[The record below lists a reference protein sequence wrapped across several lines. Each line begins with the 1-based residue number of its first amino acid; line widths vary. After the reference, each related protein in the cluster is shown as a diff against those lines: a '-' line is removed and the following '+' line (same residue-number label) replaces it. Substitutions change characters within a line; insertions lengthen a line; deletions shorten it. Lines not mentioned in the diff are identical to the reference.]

1 LNDKPY
7 QDSSV
12 AVRKLIRNDEGNK
25 EVTIN
30 TEALFVCKMFLY
42 LLFNW
47 LVVGTKGDN
56 HVLSDHF
63 INHINSLNS
72 TWTAGSNFHPAT
84 SHNYLRTLMG
94 VDPRAHKYLPKP
106 KANLLGV
113 EELPENF
120 DPREKW
126 PECPTIREIRDQGGC
141 GSCWAFGAV
150 TAMSDRIC
158 IHSKGK
164 EHVHVSAENLLSC
177 CYSCGFGCNGGF
189 PGAAWS
195 YWKRKGLVSGGTY
208 GTKQGCQPYEI
219 EPCEHH
225 VNGTRLPCSEGG
237 STPKCAKSCEQGYK
251 VDYNK
256 DKTFGATSY
265 SIRRDVKQIQVE
277 LMNNGPVEAAFTVF
291 EDFPNYK
298 SGVYQH
304 VAGKPLGGHAIRILG
319 WGVEAGTPYW
329 LVANS
334 WNYDWGNGGT
344 FKILRGSDHCG
355 IESGVVAGLPK

>member
-1 LNDKPY
+1 MLPLLVLSWLI
-7 QDSSV
+7 SSV
-12 AVRKLIRNDEGNK
+12 AGL
-25 EVTIN
+25 
-30 TEALFVCKMFLY
+30 
-42 LLFNW
+42 
-47 LVVGTKGDN
+47 N
-56 HVLSDHF
+56 HVLSEQF
-63 INHINSLNS
+63 INELNSLNS
-72 TWTAGSNFHPAT
+72 TWVAGRNFHPET

-94 VDPRAHKYLPKP
+94 VHPNAYKYLPKQ
-106 KANLLGV
+106 KNILLGV
-113 EELPENF
+113 EEIPESF

-126 PECPTIREIRDQGGC
+126 PDCPTLREIRDQGGC

-158 IHSKGK
+158 IHSNGK
-164 EHVHVSAENLLSC
+164 MNAHVSSENLLSC

-195 YWKRKGLVSGGTY
+195 YWTKKGLVTGGTY
-208 GTKQGCQPYEI
+208 GSDQGCQPYQI
-219 EPCEHH
+219 QPCEHH

-237 STPKCAKSCEQGYK
+237 STPKCHKFCENKDYK

-256 DKTFGATSY
+256 DKSFGASSY
-265 SIRRDVKQIQVE
+265 SIKRDVKQIQLE

-304 VAGKPLGGHAIRILG
+304 VSGNALGGHAIRILG

-329 LVANS
+329 HVANS
-334 WNYDWGNGGT
+334 WNYDWGDQGT

-355 IESGVVAGLPK
+355 IEGSVVAGLPKL